1 MRTAVMLSA
10 GAALMMTTGASG
22 QMGGQMGAGTSY
34 PAPGAMAHMP
44 PSGPPVPQVTQTART
59 MAEGHWWGGNNAPG
73 GWAAYRQPVR
83 GERLTGYWVAPRFA
97 VNDWNRYGFA
107 APARGDRWSR
117 YYDDAVLIDARG
129 QVLDSVGGVDWNGYS
144 RRNYASRNS
153 GLGGAAIGAVAGG
166 VAGNVIAGRGNRLGG
181 TLIGAGV
188 GGAAGYAI
196 DRSAHRAD
204 DRYRGPP
211 PEYRMD
217 DRGRPMAGDY
227 PPYDRSEQRVYR
239 QDGPGYPGPDGSRW
253 RSADGST
260 TVVTTTGGYPGAYG
274 GYGNGGYY
282 GSGYSTAGYSSGG
295 YYNSGYA
302 YGGGVTT
309 VTVQSAPVVTTT
321 TTEVIDDRVTYA
333 RAAAHH
339 VYRAKRVYHPRPR
352 RRAVCSCGS

>member
-1 MRTAVMLSA
+1 MLSA

-22 QMGGQMGAGTSY
+22 QMGAPMGAGASY
-34 PAPGAMAHMP
+34 PVPGPMAHVP
-44 PSGPPVPQVTQTART
+44 PPGPPVPPRT

-73 GWAAYRQPVR
+73 GWAAYRRPVR

-129 QVLDSVGGVDWNGYS
+129 QVLDTVSGVDWNGYS
-144 RRNYASRNS
+144 RRDSGSRNS

-196 DRSAHRAD
+196 DRSGNRAD

-217 DRGRPMAGDY
+217 DRAPPMAGDY
-227 PPYDRSEQRVYR
+227 PPYERSERRVYR

-253 RSADGST
+253 VSGDGST
-260 TVVTTTGGYPGAYG
+260 TVVTTTGGYPGGSAND
-274 GYGNGGYY
+274 GYYNRGYANRGYY
-282 GSGYSTAGYSSGG
+282 GGG
-295 YYNSGYA
+295 YYNGGYA

-309 VTVQSAPVVTTT
+309 VTVQGAPVVTTT
-321 TTEVIDDRVTYA
+321 TTTEVIEDRVTYA
-333 RAAAHH
+333 RAAARH
-339 VYRAKRVYHPRPR
+339 VYRAKRVFHPRPR
-352 RRAVCSCGS
+352 RRATCVCGS